1 MDTFTARL
9 LNGITKFGLYLTV
22 FLIPIFYLP
31 FTDEKLELNKYF
43 LLYFLIFVSLLC
55 WLGRS
60 LIKKSFEIRR
70 TPLDIPLLAIW
81 FLYFLTALLSQ
92 DKFLSFFGDF
102 SFLGL
107 SFFGLTVFAVFYFLI
122 VQNLLKISQILGAVY
137 LFLFGG
143 TLSAAYWLLFTFK
156 LFDWPSFLP
165 KFNLV
170 NGSNTL
176 FGVYLAVIFVMY
188 LAFLTVKKREL
199 VLDVF
204 FLLCALIN
212 LVALVVLGFKLIWII
227 TAAAI
232 FLMLVF
238 FLTYAEKVRTVWIS
252 IAFTIFVISLLF
264 IFLGVPKFLT
274 ANLPLEVSLSSNISW
289 QIATD
294 TITAGAKNF
303 LFGTGPGTF
312 LFDFSQFRPTEF
324 NNNFAWNIRF
334 RQSYNSAFDW
344 LMTTGL
350 LGALAILFLILMV
363 LGLIVSTWLKHLS
376 ELRGKKKTS
385 DTEEQ
390 TVVGFFYKS
399 PLIFWGLVGSWLTLL
414 IAFFL
419 MSFGSAHWLAFWLLL
434 GLIVSASA
442 HLSKAELP
450 TWRFSLK
457 TTPQYAL
464 VTSFGFILIFTAIIV
479 VGIYFGRYFTA
490 EVIFVKAL
498 NKPLDQKIS
507 DLSKVVEWSP
517 HRVLFQLILA
527 DTFLNKAGEIANKT
541 NDVNQ
546 VAPLVSSAVQAAKNA
561 TDQSPNNVATWEYL
575 SNMYGSARAFAP
587 EANNWTIGALEKA
600 LALEPTNPTF
610 YVALGNAKLLEKRY
624 TEAKED
630 YDKAIALKPNLLMA
644 YVRLAFMEEMKNNI
658 SGSIAVLEK
667 GLNYG
672 IQDPGYVFQLGRYY
686 FNRAQ
691 KGDYTLAEAA
701 FRKAIILQPNYSDAI
716 FSLGLLYEKTG
727 NTSVALEMY
736 RKVLD
741 LNPGNLDIKKKI
753 NALSGGGEDKK

>member
-1 MDTFTARL
+1 MDIFSARL
-9 LNGITKFGLYLTV
+9 LNSITKFGLYLAI

-43 LLYFLIFVSLLC
+43 LLYFLVFISLLC

-60 LIKKSFEIRR
+60 ILKKNFEIRR

-81 FLYFLTALLSQ
+81 FLYFLAALLSQ

-102 SFLGL
+102 SFLSL
-107 SFFGLTVFAVFYFLI
+107 SFFGLTMFLVFYFLI
-122 VQNLLKISQILGAVY
+122 VQNLSKISQILGAVY

-143 TLSAAYWLLFTFK
+143 TLSAAYFLLFTFK
-156 LFDWPSFLP
+156 LFVWPSFLP
-165 KFNLV
+165 QFGLV
-170 NGSNTL
+170 SGSNTL
-176 FGVYLAVIFVMY
+176 FGVYLAVIFVIS
-188 LAFLTVKKREL
+188 LAFLTVKKREF

-204 FLLCALIN
+204 FLLCALVA
-212 LVALVVLGFKLIWII
+212 LAALVVLGFKLVWII

-238 FLTYAEKVRTVWIS
+238 FLTHTDKVRTIWTSV
-252 IAFTIFVISLLF
+252 AFTIFVISLLF
-264 IFLGVPKFLT
+264 MFLGVPKFLT
-274 ANLPLEVSLSSNISW
+274 ANLPLEVSLSSNVSW
-289 QIATD
+289 QIAAD

-312 LFDFSQFRPTEF
+312 LFDFSQYRPIEF

-344 LMTTGL
+344 LMTIGV
-350 LGALAILFLILMV
+350 LGSLAMLFLILMV
-363 LGLIVSTWLKHLS
+363 LGLIISTWLKHLL
-376 ELRGKKKTS
+376 ELRGKKKTVEAG
-385 DTEEQ
+385 EEA
-390 TVVGFFYKS
+390 VGFFHRS
-399 PLIFWGLVGSWLTLL
+399 PLIFWGLVGAWLTLL
-414 IAFFL
+414 VSFFL
-419 MSFGSAHWLAFWLLL
+419 INFGAAHWLAFWLLL
-434 GLIVSASA
+434 GLMVSASA
-442 HLSKAELP
+442 HLAKIELP
-450 TWRFSLK
+450 VWKFSLK

-464 VTSFGFILIFTAIIV
+464 ATSFGFILIFTAIIV
-479 VGIYFGRYFTA
+479 VGIYFGRYFAA
-490 EVIFVKAL
+490 EVLFVEAL

-507 DLSKVVEWSP
+507 NLSKAVEWSP
-517 HRVLFQLILA
+517 HRILFQLSLA
-527 DTFLNKAGEIANKT
+527 DAFLNKASEIANKT
-541 NDVNQ
+541 NDINQ
-546 VAPLVSSAVQAAKNA
+546 VAPFVSSAVQAAKNA

-575 SNMYGSARAFAP
+575 SNMYASARAFAP

-600 LALEPTNPTF
+600 VALEPTNPTF

-630 YDKAIALKPNLLMA
+630 FDKAISLKPDFLMA
-644 YVRLAFMEEMKNNI
+644 YARLAFLEEMKNNI

-672 IQDPGYVFQLGRYY
+672 IQDPDYVFQLGRYY

-701 FRKAIILQPNYSDAI
+701 FRKSIILQPNYSDAI
-716 FSLGLLYEKTG
+716 FSLGLLYEKVG
-727 NTSVALEMY
+727 NTGAALEMY

-741 LNPGNLDIKKKI
+741 LNPGNTDIKKKI
-753 NALSGGGEDKK
+753 NGLSGGVEEKK